1 MDHGNA
7 WEEGQ
12 ISDRGRRQKSESK
25 VTSVKLEDKSAVLGD
40 MKGTPRDWRKV
51 RNEAFAIL
59 TTEIV

>member
-1 MDHGNA
+1 MEHGNA

-12 ISDRGRRQKSESK
+12 ISDMGRKQKPEPEVK
-25 VTSVKLEDKSAVLGD
+25 VGRIKSAKLGD

-59 TTEIV
+59 TTEIG